1 MLNPKQITELQSR
14 SIAQMLRDFGTGAD
28 AVFFAEIANISL
40 MPNLPKMEDAMRAFV
55 KHQKT
60 KQPHLLTKFQRL
72 FHELEEA
79 TKGANG
85 EATADKYAEF
95 CTSVFVAV
103 GQQVNFSISLYEF
116 LQLFKLTMKKN

>member
-1 MLNPKQITELQSR
+1 MLTPKQIAELQNR
-14 SIAQMLRDFGTGAD
+14 TIAQMLSDFGTGKD
-28 AVFFAEIANISL
+28 DIFFAEIANISL

-55 KHQKT
+55 KHQTT

-79 TKGANG
+79 TKGNQS
-85 EATADKYAEF
+85 EYKADKYAEF

-103 GQQVNFSISLYEF
+103 GQQVNFGISLYEF
-116 LQLFKLTMKKN
+116 LQLFKLTTQKH

>member
-1 MLNPKQITELQSR
+1 MLNPTQIAELQSR
-14 SIAQMLRDFGTGAD
+14 SIAQMLSDFGTGKD
-28 AVFFAEIANISL
+28 ECFFAEIANISL

-79 TKGANG
+79 TKGTTS

-103 GQQVNFSISLYEF
+103 GQQVNFGISLYEF
-116 LQLFKLTMKKN
+116 LQLFKLTTKKS